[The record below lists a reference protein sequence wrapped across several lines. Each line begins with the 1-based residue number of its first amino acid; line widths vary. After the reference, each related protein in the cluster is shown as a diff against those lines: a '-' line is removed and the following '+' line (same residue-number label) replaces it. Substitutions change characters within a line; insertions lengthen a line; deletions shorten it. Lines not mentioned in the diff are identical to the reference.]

1 MKKKIILIV
10 IAVFLIFILNGKV
23 TFANKNKAYEIQYNG
38 LLWVGLD
45 YYSIYKYNSTDMPI
59 KWLSFKKICN
69 K

>member
-10 IAVFLIFILNGKV
+10 IAVFLILILNGKV
-23 TFANKNKAYEIQYNG
+23 TFENKSKAYEIEYNG

>member
-1 MKKKIILIV
+1 MKKKIIYIV
-10 IAVFLIFILNGKV
+10 IVVFLTFILNGKV
-23 TFANKNKAYEIQYNG
+23 TFANKSKAYEIQYNG

-45 YYSIYKYNSTDMPI
+45 YYSIRKYKSTDLPI